1 MTHSEYV
8 MSGSSIPSLSDLD
21 RSKIQVARDGDQI
34 NLYYVDQ
41 PTTNT
46 KIRKTPFHVKTSC
59 WTCPFGRDDQG
70 KLMAAIADGQFFK
83 VEEIDK
89 FGRDVC
95 KYFLKQD
102 GQEIP
107 DDPDELPYKSLIQTV
122 DGLDVICLQ
131 MSDRTRVFDSNGVKI
146 EPEQA
151 LQWVA
156 GQFSGNF
163 LLSLGLRIWSGED
176 GSSTNSKFYWS
187 VQPVQIKI
195 RKYCTLPQGCKI
207 FESEEELQE
216 ELTMRKKITIKKKI
230 QDDETVADFD
240 PDVNELID

>member
-1 MTHSEYV
+1 
-8 MSGSSIPSLSDLD
+8 MSGSNIPSLNDLD

-41 PTTNT
+41 TPADARPR
-46 KIRKTPFHVKTSC
+46 KIPLHVKTSC

-70 KLMAAIADGQFFK
+70 KLMVVIADGQFFK
-83 VEEIDK
+83 VEDIDK

-95 KYFLKQD
+95 KYFLKHD
-102 GQEIP
+102 GQDIP
-107 DDPDELPYKSLIQTV
+107 DDPDELPYKSLIQNV
-122 DGLDVICLQ
+122 DGLDVLCLQ
-131 MSDRTRVFDSNGVKI
+131 MSERTRVFDTNGVKI
-146 EPEQA
+146 EPDQA

-176 GSSTNSKFYWS
+176 GSNTNGKFYWS
-187 VQPVQIKI
+187 VQPVQIKV

-216 ELTMRKKITIKKKI
+216 ELNRRKKIHIKKKI
-230 QDDETVADFD
+230 QDDEPVVDFD
-240 PDVNELID
+240 PDVNELLD

>member
-1 MTHSEYV
+1 MSE
-8 MSGSSIPSLSDLD
+8 SSIPSLNDLD

-41 PTTNT
+41 TSSADAKP
-46 KIRKTPFHVKTSC
+46 RKTPLHVKTSC

-70 KLMAAIADGQFFK
+70 KLMVAIADGQFFK
-83 VEEIDK
+83 VEELDK

-95 KYFLKQD
+95 KYFIKQD
-102 GQEIP
+102 GQDIP
-107 DDPDELPYKSLIQTV
+107 DDPDELPYKSLIQSV
-122 DGLDVICLQ
+122 DGLDVLCLQ
-131 MSDRTRVFDSNGVKI
+131 MSERTRVFDTNGVKI
-146 EPEQA
+146 DPDQA

-163 LLSLGLRIWSGED
+163 LLSLGLRIWTGED
-176 GSSTNSKFYWS
+176 GSNTNGKFYWS

-207 FESEEELQE
+207 FESEAELQE
-216 ELTMRKKITIKKKI
+216 AFDMRKKIHIKKKI
-230 QDDETVADFD
+230 QDDEAVVEFD
-240 PDVNELID
+240 PDVNELLD